1 VQEECTAAIAKYD
14 AQVQKR
20 KEERRTEDRDGEQ
33 NIEAVEEEEVD
44 DEEDVIKTEDA
55 HITKRRRTDLPSQYD
70 IVTDELIHQNQYEAD
85 VAEEYEKIDPDE

>member
-20 KEERRTEDRDGEQ
+20 KEERRTENRDGEQ

-55 HITKRRRTDLPSQYD
+55 HNTKRRRTDLPSQYD